1 MTGACDWKGPRKDRA
16 MTKKTFIRP
25 LGGRKGAGIRKLS
38 RMLCAITA
46 AAVLTGCR
54 SPRVIF
60 TREFGED
67 EVFRI
72 EDETCT
78 LAETAVYLADM
89 QNQYENVYGDGIWD
103 VALEGVTLEE
113 NVKEMVLAK
122 IAQIKTMCL
131 LAREKEVSLTD
142 EEKDRADQA
151 AETYFLS
158 LTEEEAKLLGT
169 DRETLGRMYREYA
182 LADKVYQYMIRDV
195 NPEISDD
202 EARTITVQHIFLR
215 TYTTDGTGA
224 RVAYTEE
231 LKQHVYDRACQI
243 REMALAGD
251 QSFLDLASRYSED
264 TNVTCSFCKGE
275 REAAFEEAAFQLE
288 TDEISPVV
296 ETESGYHIIKCI
308 STFDREQTDANK
320 LVILEERRR
329 EAFGQEYD
337 AFAETLNRSLNQELW
352 QQVTLP
358 DGNLT
363 RNPDFFGIYEEFFP

>member
-1 MTGACDWKGPRKDRA
+1 

-38 RMLCAITA
+38 RMLCAVIA

-231 LKQHVYDRACQI
+231 LKRHVYDRACQI

-264 TNVTCSFCKGE
+264 TNVTCSFGKGE
-275 REAAFEEAAFQLE
+275 MEAAFEEAAFQLE

>member
-1 MTGACDWKGPRKDRA
+1 
-16 MTKKTFIRP
+16 
-25 LGGRKGAGIRKLS
+25 
-38 RMLCAITA
+38 
-46 AAVLTGCR
+46 
-54 SPRVIF
+54 
-60 TREFGED
+60 
-67 EVFRI
+67 
-72 EDETCT
+72 
-78 LAETAVYLADM
+78 
-89 QNQYENVYGDGIWD
+89 
-103 VALEGVTLEE
+103 
-113 NVKEMVLAK
+113 
-122 IAQIKTMCL
+122 
-131 LAREKEVSLTD
+131 
-142 EEKDRADQA
+142 
-151 AETYFLS
+151 
-158 LTEEEAKLLGT
+158 
-169 DRETLGRMYREYA
+169 
-182 LADKVYQYMIRDV
+182 MIRDV

-231 LKQHVYDRACQI
+231 LKRHVYDRACQI

-264 TNVTCSFCKGE
+264 TNVTCSFGKGE
-275 REAAFEEAAFQLE
+275 MEAAFEEAAFQLE